1 MFVWNMDDF
10 MADQNWDFS
19 NKYADILGIKN
30 QHGDM
35 LEWLLYIV
43 VIWGYAPCLSN
54 NKWVCLGDLSIG
66 DMISI

>member
-1 MFVWNMDDF
+1 MDDF

-35 LEWLLYIV
+35 LE
-43 VIWGYAPCLSN
+43 
-54 NKWVCLGDLSIG
+54 
-66 DMISI
+66 